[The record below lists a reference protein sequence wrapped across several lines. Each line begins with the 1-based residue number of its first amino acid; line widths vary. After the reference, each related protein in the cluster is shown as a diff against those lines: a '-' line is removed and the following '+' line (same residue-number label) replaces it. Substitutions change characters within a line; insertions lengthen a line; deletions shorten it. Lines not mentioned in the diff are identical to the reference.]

1 MVSFEQ
7 NLENFHRMQTIE
19 RPQWNSKFGDLEKIR
34 AEISEKV
41 GPENILSQQKFES
54 LFQSETALDGK
65 NLATQEKFLFDD
77 NGKLCVEH
85 GKRVPE
91 CEYTINGYQYKTDE
105 QGRIVSVTGKLHM
118 KDREGRL
125 PIRSSLQEIG
135 GGDAWETD
143 DRGHLVGDQFDGS
156 NGLENLV
163 PMAKD
168 LNRGA
173 YLNLERE
180 LAAATKEGKDVF
192 VDIRPKYSGHSNRP
206 SCIDIR
212 YRIDGETMRR
222 VLKNGG

>member
-7 NLENFHRMQTIE
+7 DLENFRHMEAIE
-19 RPQWNSKFGDLEKIR
+19 RPKWDKKSGNLEKIR
-34 AEISEKV
+34 ADISEKA
-41 GPENILSQQKFES
+41 GLENILNQQKFERI
-54 LFQSETALDGK
+54 FQPETAMNNIRLE
-65 NLATQEKFLFDD
+65 TQEQYLFDD

-91 CEYTINGYQYKTDE
+91 CEYTINGYQYKTDA
-105 QGRIVSVTGKLHM
+105 QSRITSVSGELHM

-125 PIRSSLQEIG
+125 PIRNSMQEIA
-135 GGDAWETD
+135 GGDARETD

-180 LAAATKEGKDVF
+180 FAAAKKAGKDVS
-192 VDIRPKYSGHSNRP
+192 VDIKVKYDGPSNRP
-206 SCIDIR
+206 SRFDIR
-212 YRIDGETMRR
+212 YNIDGETMRR